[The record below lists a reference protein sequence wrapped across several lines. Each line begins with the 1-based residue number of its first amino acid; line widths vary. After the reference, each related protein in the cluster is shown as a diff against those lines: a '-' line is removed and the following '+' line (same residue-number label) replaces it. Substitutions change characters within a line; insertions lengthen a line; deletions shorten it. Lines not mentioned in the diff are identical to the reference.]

1 MSVEQFTALINIL
14 PDIEQALSEKG
25 VSVPRPD
32 YSGVSGQSEDG
43 DGNQDKA
50 GSPSNKQN
58 IEATSE
64 EDEGEE

>member
-1 MSVEQFTALINIL
+1 MSVEQFTALINLL
-14 PDIEQALSEKG
+14 PDIERALGEKG

-32 YSGVSGQSEDG
+32 YSGVSGQSDGG

-50 GSPSNKQN
+50 GSPSKQN

-64 EDEGEE
+64 EDEGEQ

>member
-1 MSVEQFTALINIL
+1 MEQFTSLINIL
-14 PDIEQALSEKG
+14 PDLEQALSQKG

-32 YSGVSGQSEDG
+32 YSGISGQSDDK

-50 GSPSNKQN
+50 ASPSKQN